1 MILSKKWRWTKA
13 LALTLVLVALSC
25 SSNDNGTPDTG
36 NTPPTI
42 NDQTVNAPEDSAP
55 GEVFGSVS
63 ATDEDSNNTL
73 VFSISQDE
81 DDLFDIITD
90 SDSDT
95 GLLILGTGK
104 SFDRAA
110 KAQHTI
116 EVTVSDGTAQSS
128 ANVTINVTAEGSGQ
142 GGAPIFQN
150 PPVGAIEVAEDI
162 TDQDVIVALKAEDPE
177 GDEFTF
183 SILEDDDALFEINQD
198 GELSLLAG
206 KQLNAEES
214 DSHSVTVAVKDSN
227 GNQATLQLTLT
238 VLEAMALQDDPD
250 AFLTT
255 WSVGDNDKI
264 FIRVNPDYDDY
275 DYQIDWGDG
284 SPVENVTGNGPP
296 EHIYETAGNYQVAI
310 KGTFP
315 AIQLVPELN
324 QTDEEIENAAKL
336 TSIDQWGNN
345 VWRTMIQAFFG
356 CVNMTYTA
364 EDTPELGEVTN
375 MSQMFLNCSSFN
387 GDIGDWDV
395 SAVIVMSATFGATSS
410 FDQDISGWDVS
421 NVISMEGMFL
431 ASKFNQDLSSWGNK
445 LGNVQKMVNMFL
457 NNSFFEGL
465 GLEEWNVGNVTSMR
479 GMFSGATVFNGDIE
493 AWDTGNVTSMAGM
506 FKDATAFDRNLGAW
520 DLSSIEPG
528 TDNGS
533 DFDSLEGMLDNSGL
547 STENYAN
554 TLIGWWNEDT
564 PSDINLG
571 AANLK
576 YCSSALT
583 AKSFLQIE
591 FKWDI
596 IDSGSAACN

>member
-1 MILSKKWRWTKA
+1 M
-13 LALTLVLVALSC
+13 
-25 SSNDNGTPDTG
+25 TG
-36 NTPPTI
+36 SE
-42 NDQTVNAPEDSAP
+42 Q
-55 GEVFGSVS
+55 
-63 ATDEDSNNTL
+63 
-73 VFSISQDE
+73 
-81 DDLFDIITD
+81 
-90 SDSDT
+90 
-95 GLLILGTGK
+95 
-104 SFDRAA
+104 
-110 KAQHTI
+110 
-116 EVTVSDGTAQSS
+116 
-128 ANVTINVTAEGSGQ
+128 
-142 GGAPIFQN
+142 
-150 PPVGAIEVAEDI
+150 
-162 TDQDVIVALKAEDPE
+162 
-177 GDEFTF
+177 
-183 SILEDDDALFEINQD
+183 
-198 GELSLLAG
+198 
-206 KQLNAEES
+206 
-214 DSHSVTVAVKDSN
+214 
-227 GNQATLQLTLT
+227 
-238 VLEAMALQDDPD
+238 
-250 AFLTT
+250 
-255 WSVGDNDKI
+255 
-264 FIRVNPDYDDY
+264 
-275 DYQIDWGDG
+275 
-284 SPVENVTGNGPP
+284 P
-296 EHIYETAGNYQVAI
+296 EHTYDASGDYQVAI
-310 KGTFP
+310 KGTYP
-315 AIQLVPELN
+315 AMRMLPPADETPEEMEDA
-324 QTDEEIENAAKL
+324 TKV
-336 TSIDQWGNN
+336 TSIEQCSDNA
-345 VWRTMIQAFFG
+345 WRSMKLAFYG

-364 EDTPELGEVTN
+364 EDAPVLEQVTN
-375 MSQMFLNCSSFN
+375 MAQMFLSCSSFN

-395 SAVIVMSATFGATSS
+395 STVTDMSATFAAASS

-564 PSDINLG
+564 PSEINLG

-576 YCSSALT
+576 YCTSALT

>member
-25 SSNDNGTPDTG
+25 SSDDNGTPDTE

-128 ANVTINVTAEGSGQ
+128 ANVTINVTAGGSGQ
-142 GGAPIFQN
+142 GGAPVFQN
-150 PPVGAIEVAEDI
+150 PPVGPIEVAEDI

-227 GNQATLQLTLT
+227 GNQATLQLTIA
-238 VLEAMALQDDPD
+238 VLEVEEMALQDDPD

-264 FIRVNPDYDDY
+264 NLAVAADYDNY
-275 DYQIDWGDG
+275 DYQVDWGDG
-284 SPVENVTGNGPP
+284 SPVELITEAMVV
-296 EHIYETAGNYQVAI
+296 EHTYATAGDYQVAI
-310 KGTFP
+310 KGIFP
-315 AIQLVPELN
+315 AIIHGSAPGLN
-324 QTDEEIENAAKL
+324 LEQTKENAEKL
-336 TSIDQWGNN
+336 ISIDQWGNN
-345 VWRTMIQAFFG
+345 VWQSMTSAFRF
-356 CVNMTYTA
+356 CKNMVYNAT
-364 EDTPELGEVTN
+364 DTPNLEEVTFMN
-375 MSQMFLNCSSFN
+375 SM
-387 GDIGDWDV
+387 
-395 SAVIVMSATFGATSS
+395 IVGC
-410 FDQDISGWDVS
+410 
-421 NVISMEGMFL
+421 
-431 ASKFNQDLSSWGNK
+431 
-445 LGNVQKMVNMFL
+445 
-457 NNSFFEGL
+457 
-465 GLEEWNVGNVTSMR
+465 
-479 GMFSGATVFNGDIE
+479 
-493 AWDTGNVTSMAGM
+493 
-506 FKDATAFDRNLGAW
+506 
-520 DLSSIEPG
+520 
-528 TDNGS
+528 
-533 DFDSLEGMLDNSGL
+533 
-547 STENYAN
+547 Y
-554 TLIGWWNEDT
+554 
-564 PSDINLG
+564 
-571 AANLK
+571 
-576 YCSSALT
+576 
-583 AKSFLQIE
+583 
-591 FKWDI
+591 
-596 IDSGSAACN
+596 

>member
-25 SSNDNGTPDTG
+25 SSNDNETP
-36 NTPPTI
+36 
-42 NDQTVNAPEDSAP
+42 APDPGDDGPVTNEAP
-55 GEVFGSVS
+55 VF
-63 ATDEDSNNTL
+63 
-73 VFSISQDE
+73 
-81 DDLFDIITD
+81 
-90 SDSDT
+90 
-95 GLLILGTGK
+95 
-104 SFDRAA
+104 
-110 KAQHTI
+110 
-116 EVTVSDGTAQSS
+116 QS
-128 ANVTINVTAEGSGQ
+128 
-142 GGAPIFQN
+142 

-206 KQLNAEES
+206 EQLNAEES

-227 GNQATLQLTLT
+227 GNQATLQLAIT
-238 VLEAMALQDDPD
+238 VLEAVALQDDPD

-255 WSVGDNDKI
+255 WSVTDGMNITIGTSDLYDN
-264 FIRVNPDYDDY
+264 Y

-284 SPVENVTGNGPP
+284 SPVENVTGNEPP
-296 EHIYETAGNYQVAI
+296 EHTYATAGDYQVAI

-315 AIQLVPELN
+315 AIQMLPPADE
-324 QTDEEIENAAKL
+324 TPEEIENATKL
-336 TSIDQWGNN
+336 TSIDQWSNN
-345 VWRTMIQAFFG
+345 AWRSMKLAFYG

-375 MSQMFLNCSSFN
+375 MSQMFLSCSSFN

-395 SAVIVMSATFGATSS
+395 FTVTDMSGTFVTATS
-410 FDQDISGWDVS
+410 FDQDISGWDVL
-421 NVISMEGMFL
+421 NVTSMDSMFTG
-431 ASKFNQDLSSWGNK
+431 AIKFNQDLSAWGDK
-445 LGNVQKMVNMFL
+445 LGNVEFMQNMFL
-457 NNSFFEGL
+457 NATAFEGL
-465 GLEEWNVGNVTSMR
+465 GLEEW
-479 GMFSGATVFNGDIE
+479 
-493 AWDTGNVTSMAGM
+493 DTGNVTNMSRM
-506 FKDATAFDRNLGAW
+506 FKNATLFDRNLGAW
-520 DLSSIEPG
+520 DLSSIGPG
-528 TDNGS
+528 TDNGI

>member
-25 SSNDNGTPDTG
+25 SSNDNETPAPDPGDDGPVT
-36 NTPPTI
+36 
-42 NDQTVNAPEDSAP
+42 NA
-55 GEVFGSVS
+55 
-63 ATDEDSNNTL
+63 
-73 VFSISQDE
+73 
-81 DDLFDIITD
+81 
-90 SDSDT
+90 
-95 GLLILGTGK
+95 
-104 SFDRAA
+104 
-110 KAQHTI
+110 
-116 EVTVSDGTAQSS
+116 
-128 ANVTINVTAEGSGQ
+128 
-142 GGAPIFQN
+142 APIFQD
-150 PPVGAIEVAEDI
+150 PPIGAIEVDEDI

-284 SPVENVTGNGPP
+284 SPVENVTGNEPP
-296 EHIYETAGNYQVAI
+296 EHTYETAGDYHVAI

-324 QTDEEIENAAKL
+324 QTDEEKENAEKL
-336 TSIDQWGNN
+336 SSINQWGNN
-345 VWRTMIQAFFG
+345 SWRSMESAFNA

-364 EDTPELGEVTN
+364 EDTPELGQVTN
-375 MSQMFLNCSSFN
+375 MSQMFGACLSFN

-395 SAVIVMSATFGATSS
+395 STVTDMSATFAATSS